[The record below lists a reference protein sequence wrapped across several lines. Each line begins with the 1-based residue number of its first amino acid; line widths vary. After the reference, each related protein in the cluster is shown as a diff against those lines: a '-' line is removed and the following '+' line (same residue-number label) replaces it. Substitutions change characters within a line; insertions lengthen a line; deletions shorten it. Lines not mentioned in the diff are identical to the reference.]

1 MRQKEIEVSS
11 MKQLIITI
19 GLIILGLGI
28 FGMMITDDNSLF
40 KSVVKVLQYEKEA
53 YLCTT

>member
-1 MRQKEIEVSS
+1 MRQKEIEVRL

-40 KSVVKVLQYEKEA
+40 KSVVNVLQYEKEA

>member
-1 MRQKEIEVSS
+1 MRLKGIEVSS

>member
-1 MRQKEIEVSS
+1 MRLKGIEVRPV
-11 MKQLIITI
+11 KQLIITI

-28 FGMMITDDNSLF
+28 FRMMITDDNSLL